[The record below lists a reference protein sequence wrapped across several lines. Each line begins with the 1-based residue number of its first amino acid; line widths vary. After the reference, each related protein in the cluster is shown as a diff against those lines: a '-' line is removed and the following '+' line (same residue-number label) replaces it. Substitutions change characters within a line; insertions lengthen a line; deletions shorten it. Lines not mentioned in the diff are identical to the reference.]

1 PGRHMQCF
9 IHYDVRRAGKV
20 SYSWERRAIWRRGK
34 ARKLA
39 MERSGRGELRFCV
52 LTSVYRVDWRQL
64 TPLAGHS
71 RVKVRVMG
79 VSKLQIGQL
88 WKKDG
93 TKDIY
98 LVTTLF
104 SEALNNV
111 VILRKSG
118 SEGEAQVR

>member
-1 PGRHMQCF
+1 MEPWQSAKGR
-9 IHYDVRRAGKV
+9 D
-20 SYSWERRAIWRRGK
+20 
-34 ARKLA
+34 
-39 MERSGRGELRFCV
+39 GEKREKGTRFCV
-52 LTSVYRVDWRQL
+52 LTSVYRVGRRQL

-98 LVTTLF
+98 LVTRLF
-104 SEALNNV
+104 SEALNTV

-118 SEGEAQVR
+118 SEGEAQIRVRVERAADGGHSIPGFSPAQEDEKF